1 MGRKRKP
8 NGLMDAVAVMPWQ
21 GGVILAVIGFLFIRY
36 GLTTWLLNSGGMLA
50 PAFSPVLKLLA
61 WFWLAVCLFG
71 ALASF
76 ITARKKRRLLDTRT
90 DLESL
95 SATGWKN
102 FEQLVGEAFRR
113 QGYSVDENHQPGPDG
128 GIDLIL
134 HKDGRRTLVQCKQ
147 WKRQQVGVAIVR
159 EMYGLMVHH
168 NASAVKIV
176 STGTFTRDAENFADG
191 KPIELVNG
199 EQLLW
204 MIRAIQPPI
213 PTPTIAAALPA
224 ERVEPTLNHAVYSAT
239 PCPRCGAELVER
251 RNRRTGEV
259 FKGCSRF
266 PTCRRIS

>member
-21 GGVILAVIGFLFIRY
+21 GGVALAVIGFLLIRY
-36 GLTTWLLNSGGMLA
+36 RLAGWLLNTGGMLA
-50 PAFSPVLKLLA
+50 PAFSPMLKLLA

-76 ITARKKRRLLDTRT
+76 ITARKKRSLLDTRT

-95 SATGWKN
+95 SATGWRN

-113 QGYSVDENHQPGPDG
+113 QGYSIDENHQPGPDG

-159 EMYGLMVHH
+159 EMYGLLVHH
-168 NASAVKIV
+168 NANAVKVV
-176 STGTFTRDAENFADG
+176 STGTFTRDAETFAAG
-191 KPIELVNG
+191 KPIELVSG
-199 EQLLW
+199 EELLR
-204 MIRAIQPPI
+204 MVRATQAPSPAATTA
-213 PTPTIAAALPA
+213 PTSPV
-224 ERVEPTLNHAVYSAT
+224 ERVEPTFNKAAGSAA

-251 RNRRTGEV
+251 RNRRTGKA

-266 PTCRRIS
+266 PVCRGVG